1 MSMDRDHDREAR
13 PESFDAFL
21 KRTFNR
27 AAHYHWRCSED
38 LMALQAGDEVLAA
51 VFPRSHTSSYWKPE
65 RPEASF
71 RMTVPESVSIFDAV
85 EARLGLS
92 RVSDVRE
99 WDHTPSKANLRG
111 QEEARAKAFR
121 DAHRTPDGEA
131 RFYVNRALTALSPEL
146 QGSEQGHS
154 AKHVLEE
161 LSAALDETGD
171 KWTIAHRNLL
181 DEAHGCLSLA
191 NQSDPVAD
199 ARLDCERAMATLSRT
214 LSVAKEYGVSHD
226 RGDGIVVFRDHA
238 DYGVED
244 PGWERDDR

>member
-1 MSMDRDHDREAR
+1 MDREHEPHTEA
-13 PESFDAFL
+13 ESFDDFL
-21 KRTFNR
+21 KRSFNR
-27 AAHYHWRCSED
+27 SAHYYWRISEN
-38 LMALQAGDEVLAA
+38 LMALHAGNEVLAA
-51 VFPRSHTSSYWKPE
+51 VFPHSRTASYWKQQ
-65 RPEASF
+65 RPEANF

-85 EARLGLS
+85 EARLALP

-99 WDHTPSKANLRG
+99 WDRTPSNANLRG

-131 RFYVNRALTALSPEL
+131 RFYVNRALTALSPEM

-154 AKHVLEE
+154 AKHVLEA
-161 LSAALDETGD
+161 LSGALDETGD

-181 DEAHGCLSLA
+181 DEAHGCLSRA
-191 NQSDPVAD
+191 DQSDPVAD

-214 LSVAKEYGVSHD
+214 LSVAKEYGISHD